1 MATVKIPHTQ
11 LSERA
16 LQGIIEQYITRD
28 GPDSGHV
35 DMDFNAKAAHVKSLL
50 DSGKAVIL
58 YDGDTQSCNILSQDE
73 WRSINSRSRT

>member
-35 DMDFNAKAAHVKSLL
+35 EMDFKIKAAHVRSLL
-50 DSGKAVIL
+50 DSGKAVIM
-58 YDGDTQSCNILSQDE
+58 YDSDTQSCNILSQDE
-73 WRSINSRSRT
+73 LRRLKFTA